1 MIVLASRSPQRR
13 SLLRSLGVEHRV
25 VASGYPEDVV
35 PDGMSDP
42 AEIVA
47 HHAAMKAEDVV
58 GRAGVPSGGAVLASD
73 TAVVSGSRILG
84 KPRDRDE
91 ARTMLDRL
99 SGRTHRV
106 VTAIHLVTAEGTS
119 RAVVDGTD
127 VTFRIVPASL
137 RDWYLDRGEWQ
148 GRAGAYA
155 IQGSGA
161 ALVERV
167 DGDVTTVIGLPVAAL
182 CRVLEESGLAPWVT
196 PPG

>member
-25 VASGYPEDVV
+25 VASGYPEDV

-42 AEIVA
+42 EEIVA
-47 HHAAMKAEDVV
+47 HHAAMKAQDVA
-58 GRAGVPSGGAVLASD
+58 GRAGVPRGGGVLASD

-84 KPRDRDE
+84 KPRDRDD
-91 ARTMLDRL
+91 ARAMLEHL
-99 SGRTHRV
+99 AGRTHRV
-106 VTAIHLVTAEGTS
+106 VTAIHLVTADGGS

-127 VTFRIVPASL
+127 VTFRVVPASL

-182 CRVLEESGLAPWVT
+182 CRVLDEVGLAPWGT